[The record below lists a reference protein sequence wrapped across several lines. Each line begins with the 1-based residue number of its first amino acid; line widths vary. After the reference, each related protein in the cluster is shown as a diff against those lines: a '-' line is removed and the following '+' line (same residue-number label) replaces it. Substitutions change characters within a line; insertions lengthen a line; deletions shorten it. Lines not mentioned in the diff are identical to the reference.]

1 MQLTNTPDAPEVR
14 RPRADEPDQHA
25 PRTPTPA
32 SLASGLT
39 TPPLG
44 WWTKIHWGLLLVAL
58 VILVVAGQGQHF
70 FLDDWAFIGGKLD
83 ALPFP
88 GRYLLPHNEHWSLLP
103 ILAFR
108 TLRATVGVGSY
119 WPYLGLLLLLHLGV
133 THVLWRL
140 MLVTG
145 SKPVVAT
152 ALAAIFSVLGA
163 AAEDLVWAFQIGFV
177 GSTLLGI
184 SAVYLAVTGTA
195 NWRRTAVLASLI
207 LASLA
212 TSGVGLAYL
221 IVVPLLLAWRQW
233 RHAITAFGLPLMV
246 YVVWYA
252 MYGHSLTHPPSASVT
267 LPLTVGAFVA
277 LGLVA
282 ALTGYFGF
290 ETAPLGFS
298 LIIGVPILAALTLA
312 CRDWIA
318 NRTQARL
325 IPVAMCAGA
334 VVFFGTAA
342 LARGGLGFEFAT
354 ASRYVYVAMALLIP
368 GLALLI
374 SSGVDRHPKLIRAV
388 VPIAM
393 ALAVSNMF
401 QLFTYA
407 THIRQDTDASRRV
420 LVAAA
425 DLVRSNGPIFVGQ
438 LPEPLLAPDLS
449 TTDLTS
455 RYLDP
460 AFAGVYP
467 GRSDRLTASLNLQ
480 IRVTPVAHTGRRPAC
495 HAVVRQRITI
505 PTSHRTNPR
514 LVVNADAVIALT
526 LHSAGLTSARRLIDL
541 SKGTYEINSLRT
553 AADLT
558 IEPVSPAPLSECQ
571 EPSGPA
577 LIAREPS
584 AR

>member
-1 MQLTNTPDAPEVR
+1 MQLTNTPDAPDIR
-14 RPRADEPDQHA
+14 RPGADEPHEHA
-25 PRTPTPA
+25 PRTPTPTSA
-32 SLASGLT
+32 ATGLT
-39 TPPLG
+39 TPRLG

-70 FLDDWAFIGGKLD
+70 FRDDWAFIGGKLD

-163 AAEDLVWAFQIGFV
+163 AAEDMVWAFQIGFV

-195 NWRRTAVLASLI
+195 NWRKTAVLASLI

-233 RHAITAFGLPLMV
+233 RYAITAFGLPLLV
-246 YVVWYA
+246 YVMWYA
-252 MYGHSLTHPPSASVT
+252 MYGRSLTHPPSASVT

-277 LGLVA
+277 LGLVT
-282 ALTGYFGF
+282 ALTGYFGC
-290 ETAPLGFS
+290 ETTILSFFT
-298 LIIGVPILAALTLA
+298 IIGVLILAALTLA
-312 CRDWIA
+312 CRDWMA
-318 NRTQARL
+318 NRTLARR
-325 IPVAMCAGA
+325 IPVAMCVGA

-342 LARGGLGFEFAT
+342 LARGGLGLEIAT
-354 ASRYVYVAMALLIP
+354 SSRYVYVAMALLIP

-374 SSGVDRHPKLIRAV
+374 STGADRHPKLIRAV

-393 ALAVSNMF
+393 AIAVSNIF

-407 THIRQDTDASRRV
+407 TQNRQDSDTSRRV
-420 LVAAA
+420 LVAAT
-425 DLVRSNGPIFVGQ
+425 DLVRSNGPIFIGQ

-480 IRVTPVAHTGRRPAC
+480 IRVTPVPHTSTLSAC
-495 HAVVRQRITI
+495 RTTLRQRITI
-505 PTSHRTNPR
+505 PTSHGTAPR
-514 LVVNADAVIALT
+514 FVVSADASIAFT
-526 LHSAGLTSARRLIDL
+526 LHSAGLTSAPRVIDL
-541 SKGTYEINSLRT
+541 SKGTYVINSLRA
-553 AADLT
+553 AADLA
-558 IEPVSPAPLSECQ
+558 IEPISPASLSECQ
-571 EPSGPA
+571 GPSGPA
-577 LIAREPS
+577 LE
-584 AR
+584 